1 MNSDLFYPHYFLGSI
16 RRIQKQNN
24 QAIKSIKKALKL
36 QPNNHEAL
44 KELALNYIATNKIRP
59 AIEIYQ
65 GFLINKPKDQIYQLL
80 KSCNLTWS
88 DNCLKFYNNKRPIK
102 TNSDSQARQKI
113 YKTSVDSWKNYEND
127 LKSFF
132 TKLKI

>member
-1 MNSDLFYPHYFLGSI
+1 MNFAYDL
-16 RRIQKQNN
+16 
-24 QAIKSIKKALKL
+24 
-36 QPNNHEAL
+36 
-44 KELALNYIATNKIRP
+44 
-59 AIEIYQ
+59 IEICEFYNLYYNLMDYWKNTLPN
-65 GFLINKPKDQIYQLL
+65 FIYDIKYENLINKPKDQIKLLL
-80 KSCNLTWS
+80 KSCNLSWN

-113 YKTSVDSWKNYEND
+113 YKTSVDSWRNYEKD